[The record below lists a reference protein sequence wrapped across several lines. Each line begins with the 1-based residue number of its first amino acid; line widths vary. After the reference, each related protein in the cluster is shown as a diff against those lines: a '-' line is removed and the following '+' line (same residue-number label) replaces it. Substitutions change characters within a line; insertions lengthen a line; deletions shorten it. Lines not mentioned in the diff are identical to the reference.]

1 MALSRR
7 SSLIQSGTLVLV
19 TCFIASSSIIRASAP
34 SDAVRITAVANVTLR
49 ATPSSTAP
57 AVAQLPLGT
66 EVIESGPSGL
76 DKTWV
81 QVRLPD
87 AREGWVQSS
96 FTRPLDPVWRWPVF
110 DRIISERLGRKG
122 DGFPAGVELVAF
134 IERVAPEYTDKD
146 GRARVELARLKALSS
161 TAGAVPFKQS
171 NREPYA
177 SWLAARK
184 EQVVYDEPGGRWM
197 VRPELVWKTHAA
209 YSSSAIADDLA
220 WFAVSTGLPGE
231 CEGEV
236 SCYLSAFNLL
246 QGEYLR
252 RHPAGRRAA
261 ESVDVLAQST
271 ERLAPAGKVAPAYT
285 FDRGGCQDMVK
296 AVDGLSAAIKDTR
309 AAARDRALT
318 SLGAIKK
325 LCGLE
330 GF

>member
-1 MALSRR
+1 MARSRR
-7 SSLIQSGTLVLV
+7 SSLIQSGTFVLV
-19 TCFIASSSIIRASAP
+19 TCFIASSSIIRASVP

-161 TAGAVPFKQS
+161 TAAAVPFKQS

-184 EQVVYDEPGGRWM
+184 DQVVYDEPGGRWM
-197 VRPELVWKTHAA
+197 VRPELVWNTHSA
-209 YSSSAIADDLA
+209 YASAGVADDVA

-236 SCYLSAFNLL
+236 SCYVSAFNLL

-261 ESVDVLAQST
+261 ESVDVLAQSA

-285 FDRGGCQDMVK
+285 FDRGGCQSMMK

-309 AAARDRALT
+309 AAARERAL
-318 SLGAIKK
+318 GALTNLKR
-325 LCGLE
+325 LCGQ
-330 GF
+330 

>member
-7 SSLIQSGTLVLV
+7 SSLIQSGTFVLV

-34 SDAVRITAVANVTLR
+34 PDASRITAVANVTLR
-49 ATPSSTAP
+49 ATPSSTAV

-81 QVRLPD
+81 QVRLSD

-96 FTRPLDPVWRWPVF
+96 LTRPLDPVWRWPVF

-146 GRARVELARLKALSS
+146 GRARVELARLKALAS
-161 TAGAVPFKQS
+161 TAAAIPFRQS
-171 NREPYA
+171 SREPYA

-197 VRPELVWKTHAA
+197 VRPELVWKTHSAHA
-209 YSSSAIADDLA
+209 SSAMADDMA
-220 WFAVSTGLPGE
+220 WFAVNTGLPGE

-252 RHPAGRRAA
+252 RHPAGQRAA
-261 ESVDVLAQST
+261 ESVELLAQST

-285 FDRGGCQDMVK
+285 FDRRGCQDMVK
-296 AVDGLSAAIKDTR
+296 AVDGLSAAIKETR
-309 AAARDRALT
+309 AASRDRALT
-318 SLGAIKK
+318 SLSEIRK
-325 LCGLE
+325 LCG
-330 GF
+330 

>member
-7 SSLIQSGTLVLV
+7 SSLMSGTFILVSGL
-19 TCFIASSSIIRASAP
+19 IASSSIIRASSP

-49 ATPSSTAP
+49 ATPSSTAT

-66 EVIESGPSGL
+66 EVTESGPSGL
-76 DKTWV
+76 DKTWI
-81 QVRLPD
+81 QVTLPD
-87 AREGWVQSS
+87 SRAGWVQSS
-96 FTRPLDPVWRWPVF
+96 LTRPLDPVWRWPVF

-161 TAGAVPFKQS
+161 TAAAIPFNQS
-171 NREPYA
+171 KREPYA

-197 VRPELVWKTHAA
+197 LRPDLIWSAHSAHA
-209 YSSSAIADDLA
+209 STTMADDIA
-220 WFAVSTGLPGE
+220 WFAVNTGLPGE
-231 CEGEV
+231 CEGEIA
-236 SCYLSAFNLL
+236 CYLSAFNVL

-252 RHPAGRRAA
+252 RLPAGRRAA
-261 ESVDVLAQST
+261 ESVDFVAQST
-271 ERLAPAGKVAPAYT
+271 ERLAPSGKVAPAYA

-296 AVDGLSAAIKDTR
+296 AVDSLSAAIKDTR
-309 AAARDRALT
+309 AAAKDRAIASLT
-318 SLGAIKK
+318 GLKK
-325 LCGLE
+325 LCE
-330 GF
+330 K

>member
-1 MALSRR
+1 MGLSRR
-7 SSLIQSGTLVLV
+7 SSLIQSGTFVLV
-19 TCFIASSSIIRASAP
+19 TCFVASSSIIRASAP
-34 SDAVRITAVANVTLR
+34 PDAARITAVANVTVR

-96 FTRPLDPVWRWPVF
+96 LTRPLDPVWRWPVF

-122 DGFPAGVELVAF
+122 DGFPAGVELVSF

-146 GRARVELARLKALSS
+146 GRARIELARLKALAS
-161 TAGAVPFKQS
+161 TAAAIPFKQS
-171 NREPYA
+171 SREPYA

-197 VRPELVWKTHAA
+197 VRPELIWKTHSAHA
-209 YSSSAIADDLA
+209 SSAIADDLA
-220 WFAVSTGLPGE
+220 WYAVNTGLPGE

-252 RHPAGRRAA
+252 RHPAGQRASD
-261 ESVDVLAQST
+261 SVELVAQSA
-271 ERLAPAGKVAPAYT
+271 ERFAPAGKVAPAYT
-285 FDRGGCQDMVK
+285 FDRGGCQEMVK
-296 AVDGLSAAIKDTR
+296 AVDGLSAAIKETR
-309 AAARDRALT
+309 VAARDRAIGALT
-318 SLGAIKK
+318 GLKR
-325 LCGLE
+325 LCE
-330 GF
+330 K

>member
-7 SSLIQSGTLVLV
+7 LSLIQSSSFIFV

-34 SDAVRITAVANVTLR
+34 PDAVRITAVANVTLR

-81 QVRLPD
+81 QVRLSD
-87 AREGWVQSS
+87 SREGWVQSS
-96 FTRPLDPVWRWPVF
+96 LTRPLDPVWRWPAF

-146 GRARVELARLKALSS
+146 GRARVELARLKALSN
-161 TAGAVPFKQS
+161 TAAVIPLNQS
-171 NREPYA
+171 RREPYA
-177 SWLAARK
+177 TWLAARK
-184 EQVVYDEPGGRWM
+184 DQLVYDEPGGRWM
-197 VRPELVWKTHAA
+197 LRPDLIWSTHSAHA
-209 YSSSAIADDLA
+209 STAIADDIA
-220 WFAVSTGLPGE
+220 WFAVNTGLPGE
-231 CEGEV
+231 CEGQI
-236 SCYLSAFNLL
+236 SCYLSAFNVL

-261 ESVDVLAQST
+261 ESVDLVTQSA
-271 ERLAPAGKVAPAYT
+271 ERLAPSGKVAPAYA

-309 AAARDRALT
+309 TVARDRALT
-318 SLGAIKK
+318 SLTALKK
-325 LCGLE
+325 LCN
-330 GF
+330 

>member
-7 SSLIQSGTLVLV
+7 SSLIQSGTFVLV
-19 TCFIASSSIIRASAP
+19 SCFIASSSIIRASAP
-34 SDAVRITAVANVTLR
+34 SDVVRITAVANVTLR

-96 FTRPLDPVWRWPVF
+96 LTRPLDPVWRWPVF

-134 IERVAPEYTDKD
+134 IERVATEYTDKD

-161 TAGAVPFKQS
+161 TAAAVPSKQS
-171 NREPYA
+171 SREPYA

-184 EQVVYDEPGGRWM
+184 DQVVYDEPGGRWM
-197 VRPELVWKTHAA
+197 VRPELVWKTHSAHA
-209 YSSSAIADDLA
+209 SSAIADDLA

-231 CEGEV
+231 CEGE
-236 SCYLSAFNLL
+236 
-246 QGEYLR
+246 YLR
-252 RHPAGRRAA
+252 RHPGGRRAA
-261 ESVDVLAQST
+261 ESVDVLAQSA

-296 AVDGLSAAIKDTR
+296 AVDGLASAIKDTR
-309 AAARDRALT
+309 AAARDRAL
-318 SLGAIKK
+318 GALTNLKK
-325 LCGLE
+325 LCG
-330 GF
+330 G